1 MTFVGNFHCVADIV
15 VITILVV
22 NIGHERHEITIGS
35 AVLIGH
41 IEVEATRAVTHTASD
56 AIGSLPVG
64 EVGC

>member
-41 IEVEATRAVTHTASD
+41 VEVEATRAVTQ
-56 AIGSLPVG
+56 
-64 EVGC
+64 